1 MKKFLSV
8 FLVAAMLIAALAM
21 VACGEK
27 PGDETT
33 TTTTE
38 ATTEATTTTTEE
50 TTVTTTTEA
59 TTTTTETTTTET
71 TTTEETTTTISTEPV
86 FARFDF
92 GTKSYASENNL
103 TSHEYLTSKLTYN
116 DKYVSNK
123 YDEDNI
129 IVTALQSYNY
139 GSMRTTDY
147 KSVGSIVN
155 AYALCY
161 EDISADYEFDDP
173 QEIHAGQAKVGCHQY
188 MKIRYVNGGPNTKI
202 SFLWRSTTV
211 QGWSTTTS
219 CVMDVTPGKAK
230 EGYDNYQI
238 AIFDVARESN
248 LPTGANEITD
258 DNGVG
263 PGNNWIWQGSAQ
275 YITCIRFHILG
286 SYVPG
291 YARKNNVF
299 ATTGNNLVDDGNGN
313 MIAGDGSGK
322 TTSWSAGEAISAA
335 KVVARCDTRGLIKKG
350 NFVKIDYIL
359 FGVSPEQ
366 LMEYKSN
373 MERAAE

>member
-33 TTTTE
+33 TTTTA

-92 GTKSYASENNL
+92 GTKSYASEHNL

-116 DKYVSNK
+116 DKYVSVK

-139 GSMRTTDY
+139 GSMRSSDF
-147 KSVGSIVN
+147 KSVNSIVY
-155 AYALCY
+155 AYALCF

-173 QEIHAGQAKVGCHQY
+173 QEIHAGQAKNGYHQY
-188 MKIRYVNGGPNTKI
+188 MKIRFVNGGPNTKI
-202 SFLWRSTTV
+202 SFIWKGTGNVAAWFTTA
-211 QGWSTTTS
+211 T

-230 EGYDNYQI
+230 EGYDNYQV

-258 DNGVG
+258 DNGKG
-263 PGNNWIWQGSAQ
+263 PGNNWIWGDKFVTS
-275 YITCIRFHILG
+275 IRFSILG
-286 SYVPG
+286 SYIPG
-291 YARKNNVF
+291 HARSGNTF

-313 MIAGDGSGK
+313 TIPGDGSGK
-322 TTSWSAGEAISAA
+322 TTSWTAGEALSAA

>member
-38 ATTEATTTTTEE
+38 ATAEATTTTTEE

-92 GTKSYASENNL
+92 GTKSYASEHNL

-116 DKYVSNK
+116 DKYVSVK

-139 GSMRTTDY
+139 GSMRSSDF
-147 KSVGSIVN
+147 KSVNSIVY
-155 AYALCY
+155 AYALCF

-173 QEIHAGQAKVGCHQY
+173 QEIHAGQAKNGYHQY
-188 MKIRYVNGGPNTKI
+188 MKIRIKNMTLNNMISFQFKCNGG
-202 SFLWRSTTV
+202 FSTTANV
-211 QGWSTTTS
+211 SNMYLQGG
-219 CVMDVTPGKAK
+219 MGKGAAEDTVAK
-230 EGYDNYQI
+230 EISNEWRVYYYDIPMCCQACSYAYGAGRNGIKCSSYSEWLEKNAQ
-238 AIFDVARESN
+238 
-248 LPTGANEITD
+248 TG
-258 DNGVG
+258 
-263 PGNNWIWQGSAQ
+263 GNNGLNWTQNATGLRFNLLGAVYYFTSASVQ
-275 YITCIRFHILG
+275 
-286 SYVPG
+286 
-291 YARKNNVF
+291 
-299 ATTGNNLVDDGNGN
+299 
-313 MIAGDGSGK
+313 
-322 TTSWSAGEAISAA
+322 AA
-335 KVVARCDTRGLIKKG
+335 KPWCDSRANIKRG
-350 NFVKIDYIL
+350 NCVEIDYIV
-359 FGVSPEQ
+359 FGSTVEQ
-366 LMEYKSN
+366 LEAFKSKMEIAGTK
-373 MERAAE
+373 